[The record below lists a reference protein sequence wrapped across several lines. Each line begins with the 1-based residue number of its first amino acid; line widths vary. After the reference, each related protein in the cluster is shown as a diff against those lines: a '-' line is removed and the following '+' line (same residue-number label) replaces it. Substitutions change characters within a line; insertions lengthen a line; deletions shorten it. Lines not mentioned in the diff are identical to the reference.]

1 MSEISEKIKNAPFYY
16 FLGAGL
22 LLAGLYYSN
31 FFDSGATLDAD
42 IQAAKTQNQQLATQI
57 SDVEKITANFDRYKE
72 EINLMTEKFEV
83 ALTYLPS
90 DENIYV
96 IIKQMYNQ
104 ARIAGVNLT
113 SVKPSDKNFPKDFYE
128 EIPIDIEVQ
137 GSYVQMIS
145 FFANIINLPRILSI
159 RDVDLAAAAANSNDK
174 KFTLRMKGQLV
185 AYRYLEVKK

>member
-1 MSEISEKIKNAPFYY
+1 
-16 FLGAGL
+16 
-22 LLAGLYYSN
+22 
-31 FFDSGATLDAD
+31 
-42 IQAAKTQNQQLATQI
+42 
-57 SDVEKITANFDRYKE
+57 
-72 EINLMTEKFEV
+72 MTEKFEV

-128 EIPIDIEVQ
+128 EIPIDIEVH

-159 RDVDLAAAAANSNDK
+159 RDVELRAGNSTDK
-174 KFTLRMKGQLV
+174 KFSLQMKGQLV